1 MGYTGPDAV
10 DWVTQMARPRY
21 KGPCVVSE
29 FIALPAAVKA
39 VEEEQGKFNGN
50 ITKGLCI

>member
-10 DWVTQMARPRY
+10 DWVTQMARPRH

-29 FIALPAAVKA
+29 FISLPAAVKA
-39 VEEEQGKFNGN
+39 VEEEQG
-50 ITKGLCI
+50 